1 MVPNIK
7 LCFTLLLINLGL
19 LLACGGKQ
27 SRKDSDAFIPSDAG
41 STSGIA
47 KENSSDAAKDQAED
61 PGEEEIQASRP
72 AVISG
77 SHLACVPDSN
87 NPMSALC
94 TISAEGIKQVQI
106 ENKSLFILLGS
117 ELQEVESCESQED
130 GSCLFSLESSSQTDF
145 EDAEVHVFNSKE
157 EMINH
162 IANL

>member
-77 SHLACVPDSN
+77 SHLACVSDADQPTGTH
-87 NPMSALC
+87 C
-94 TISAEGIKQVQI
+94 TISADGLKQIQI
-106 ENKSLFILLGS
+106 VDKSLFVRLGSDLIEVEMGEIRGKKLYSRILLNN
-117 ELQEVESCESQED
+117 L
-130 GSCLFSLESSSQTDF
+130 SS
-145 EDAEVHVFNSKE
+145 HNS
-157 EMINH
+157 MSR
-162 IANL
+162 